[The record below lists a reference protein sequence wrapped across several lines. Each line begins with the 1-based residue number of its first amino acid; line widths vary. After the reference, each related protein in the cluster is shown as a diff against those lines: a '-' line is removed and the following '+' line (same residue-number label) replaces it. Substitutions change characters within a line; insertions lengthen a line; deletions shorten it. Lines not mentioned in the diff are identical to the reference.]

1 MKKIFALFLILLIT
15 LTGCVGMSPDSPEV
29 LTLGENSYKTGFYGT
44 MFPNKYELSDE
55 KLEIDNIVLNR
66 IKHESFKL
74 YHADIASYTEGTI
87 YCSEKDY
94 ENALSFYTN
103 PKNYSYHCILGV
115 DSNTQ
120 STRTIELTDV
130 DTAKFN
136 ALLDFADQSNYD
148 PFDKKHNSK
157 IEKVEFPMPDDAKDT
172 RLVFYKQSK
181 DNLFVSST
189 GTDYYIIDGTK
200 YYRNTDI
207 YKECADAVIKILE
220 NEGKLENGEQLPP
233 EIRNMLDAYFKALK

>member
-15 LTGCVGMSPDSPEV
+15 LTGCVGLSPDGPEV

-66 IKHESFKL
+66 INHESFKL
-74 YHADIASYTEGTI
+74 YHADIGSYTEGTI

-157 IEKVEFPMPDDAKDT
+157 IEKVEFPMPDDTKDT

-189 GTDYYIIDGTK
+189 GTDYYIIDGHL
-200 YYRNTDI
+200 YAVYRYDFGHGEYEKLI
-207 YKECADAVIKILE
+207 AVKV
-220 NEGKLENGEQLPP
+220 PD
-233 EIRNMLDAYFKALK
+233 EISTYFVEYMKSYL